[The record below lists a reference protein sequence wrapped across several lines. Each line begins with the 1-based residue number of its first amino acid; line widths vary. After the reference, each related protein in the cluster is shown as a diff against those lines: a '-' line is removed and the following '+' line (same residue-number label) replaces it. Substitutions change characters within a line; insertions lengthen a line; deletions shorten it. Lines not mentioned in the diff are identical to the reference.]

1 VTRTRIKFCGMTRA
15 HDIDAASRLGVD
27 YIGLVFVAGSRRS
40 LGLEQG
46 RQLRAQVP
54 AGIASVALVMDAAV
68 DQVQAIVDQVRPDL
82 LQFHGAEDDAFCAGF
97 GLPFLKVAA
106 MGGQSGDAARV
117 AAAGFPSAVALV
129 LDGHAPG
136 SAGGS
141 GQAFDW
147 TGLPTAFDKS
157 FLLAGGLCPDNVGLA
172 IRAARPWGVDVS
184 SGIEQAPGVKDGA
197 RMQAF
202 VDEVRRAES
211 AIADGN

>member
-1 VTRTRIKFCGMTRA
+1 MSHTCIKLCGMTRA
-15 HDIDAASRLGVD
+15 QDIHAAAGLGVHF
-27 YIGLVFVAGSRRS
+27 IGLVFVAGSPRS

-54 AGIASVALVMDAAV
+54 EGIASVALVMDATA
-68 DQVQAIVDQVRPDL
+68 DQVQAIVDQVQPDL

-106 MGGQSGDAARV
+106 MGGQPGDAARV
-117 AAAGFPSAVALV
+117 AAGRFPSARGLV

-136 SAGGS
+136 AAGGS
-141 GQAFDW
+141 GRAFDW
-147 TGLPTAFDKS
+147 SGLPSAFDKP

-184 SGIEQAPGVKDGA
+184 SGIEQAPGVKHGA

-202 VDEVRRAES
+202 VDEVRRADS
-211 AIADGN
+211 AIADGR